1 MKAKKW
7 AEGRCQDP
15 RGADRQREEGE
26 LTLQELYMPKG
37 GTSVQA
43 MSRLGIHLPAF
54 LGSNKPLTRTYAGHG
69 TDKDKDKGKDVD
81 EELAPPA
88 PLTYQLP
95 PAPAPFPLPH
105 GAFGS
110 LGSEAF
116 GGSGNG
122 AFGSPG
128 GRAFNGQ
135 GNGAFGSSGSGAFGS
150 QSSGAFGSSGGG
162 AFNGQGNGAFGSQ
175 GSGAFGS
182 SDGRAF
188 HSQGNGAFGS
198 QGSGAFGGLHP
209 AALARAALGGV
220 AGYGGL
226 GGYGALG
233 GFGGLRGLVGNPFF
247 GTALVHPGDDLGLTG
262 AGMMSALPCFPPG
275 TQHLAPVHEH
285 QPGHHEFKMHLL
297 KQLGISDS
305 TIAEA
310 KRNEEE
316 ARSKARAARG
326 RSHHG
331 NDECRQQEVTS
342 RK

>member
-1 MKAKKW
+1 MKVWFQNRRMKAKKW
-7 AEGRCQDP
+7 AEGRCQGP
-15 RGADRQREEGE
+15 RGGDRQREEGE

-54 LGSNKPLTRTYAGHG
+54 LGSNKPLTRTYAGHD
-69 TDKDKDKGKDVD
+69 TDKDKGKDVD

-95 PAPAPFPLPH
+95 PAPLTYQLPPAPPPFPLPH

-122 AFGSPG
+122 AFDSPG
-128 GRAFNGQ
+128 GRAFNSE
-135 GNGAFGSSGSGAFGS
+135 GNGAIGSSGSGVFGG
-150 QSSGAFGSSGGG
+150 QGSGAFGSSGGG
-162 AFNGQGNGAFGSQ
+162 AFNGQGNGAFNSQ
-175 GSGAFGS
+175 C
-182 SDGRAF
+182 
-188 HSQGNGAFGS
+188 NGAFGS

-209 AALARAALGGV
+209 AALARAALGGM

-226 GGYGALG
+226 GGYGVLG
-233 GFGGLRGLVGNPFF
+233 GFGGLRGLVGNPFS
-247 GTALVHPGDDLGLTG
+247 GTALVHPGDDLGLTS

-297 KQLGISDS
+297 NQLGISDS

-316 ARSKARAARG
+316 ARSKARAARV

-331 NDECRQQEVTS
+331 NDECHQQE
-342 RK
+342 

>member
-1 MKAKKW
+1 MWFQNRRMKAKKW
-7 AEGRCQDP
+7 AEGRCQGP
-15 RGADRQREEGE
+15 RGGDKQREEGE

-54 LGSNKPLTRTYAGHG
+54 LGSNKPLTRTYAGHE
-69 TDKDKDKGKDVD
+69 TDKDMGKDVD

-95 PAPAPFPLPH
+95 PVPLTYQLPPAPPPFPLPH

-128 GRAFNGQ
+128 GRAFNSE
-135 GNGAFGSSGSGAFGS
+135 GNGAIGSSGSGAFGG
-150 QSSGAFGSSGGG
+150 QGSGAFGSSGGG
-162 AFNGQGNGAFGSQ
+162 AFN
-175 GSGAFGS
+175 
-182 SDGRAF
+182 
-188 HSQGNGAFGS
+188 SQGNGAFGS

-220 AGYGGL
+220 AGYGGV

-233 GFGGLRGLVGNPFF
+233 GFGGLRGLVGNPFS
-247 GTALVHPGDDLGLTG
+247 GSALVYPGDDLGLTS

-297 KQLGISDS
+297 NQLGISDS

-310 KRNEEE
+310 MRNEEE
-316 ARSKARAARG
+316 ARSKARAARV

-331 NDECRQQEVTS
+331 NDECHQQE
-342 RK
+342 